1 MNAVEFQGV
10 SKSYAIYDAPGDRLK
25 ELLCLNR
32 IKRHKDFWALRDIG
46 FEVARGETFCVVG
59 ENGSGKST
67 LLQMVAGIL
76 APSSGSVNVTG
87 RVSALLELG
96 AGFNPEFSGRDNV
109 YLNGSILGFSTR
121 ELDQRYHEIEA
132 FAEIGDF
139 IDQPVKT
146 YSSGMVVRLAFAVA
160 INVDPEVLLV
170 DEALAVGDIYFR
182 QRCMRKVHE
191 LRARGITILFVSHAV
206 SDVKAIGDRAMW
218 LDHGRIVDIG
228 DPDRVISKYLAAMTE
243 KDSSYLLHRPRP
255 VEKRSAGGPVCA
267 PEVVETIPNI
277 DNRFGDGRA
286 SIIGVAVMDEQGRPL
301 HMLSPC
307 TRAVVRISVRAKEEV
322 PLPIVGFMLR
332 NQLGMDFS
340 GTNTARE
347 GYELP
352 AMQAGDVYTVDFYVD
367 LPELYAASF
376 SFSPAIADGTLTGY
390 RMCDWIDNAVALQM
404 GRSDGGEVYGYM
416 HLPCRVEV
424 NSRLRSENSAGE
436 PLLERHV
443 G

>member
-25 ELLCLNR
+25 ELLSLNR
-32 IKRHKDFWALRDIG
+32 LKRHQDFWALHDVS
-46 FEVARGETFCVVG
+46 FEVKRGETFCIVG

-76 APSSGSVNVTG
+76 HPTSGTVGIHG

-109 YLNGSILGFSTR
+109 YLNGSILGLTTR
-121 ELDQRYHEIEA
+121 QIDERYKDIAA

-160 INVDPEVLLV
+160 INVDPEILLV

-191 LRARGITILFVSHAV
+191 LRQRGITILFVSHAV
-206 SDVKAIGDRAMW
+206 SDVKAIGDRVLW
-218 LDHGRIVDIG
+218 LDHGRMIDVG
-228 DPDRVISKYLAAMTE
+228 EPDRVVSKYLAAMTE
-243 KDSSYLLHRPRP
+243 KDSTYLRL
-255 VEKRSAGGPVCA
+255 KSATEPQARRGGVMRA
-267 PEVVETIPNI
+267 PEIVETIPNI
-277 DNRFGDGRA
+277 DHRFGDGRA
-286 SIIGVAVMDEQGRPL
+286 QILGIAVLDEQGRNLPIL
-301 HMLSPC
+301 EPS
-307 TRAVVRISVRAKEEV
+307 TRILVRISVRATADV
-322 PLPIVGFMLR
+322 ALPIVGFMLR

-340 GTNTARE
+340 GTNTSRE
-347 GYELP
+347 GYELAP
-352 AMQAGDVYTVDFYVD
+352 LQAGDVTTVDFYLD
-367 LPELYAASF
+367 LPELYPAAF
-376 SFSPAIADGTLTGY
+376 SFSPAIADGTLMGY
-390 RMCDWIDNAVALQM
+390 QMCDWIDNAITLQM
-404 GRSDGGEVYGYM
+404 GRSEAQIYGYL

-424 NSRLRSENSAGE
+424 NARIRTERQLENQLG
-436 PLLERHV
+436 
-443 G
+443 

>member
-25 ELLCLNR
+25 ELLSLNR
-32 IKRHKDFWALRDIG
+32 LKRHQDFWALHDVS
-46 FEVARGETFCVVG
+46 FEVKRGETFCIVG

-76 APSSGSVNVTG
+76 HPTSGTVGIHG

-109 YLNGSILGFSTR
+109 YLNGSILGLTTR
-121 ELDQRYHEIEA
+121 QIDQRYKDITA

-160 INVDPEVLLV
+160 INVDPEILLV

-191 LRARGITILFVSHAV
+191 LRQRGITILFVSHAV
-206 SDVKAIGDRAMW
+206 SDVKAIGDRVLW
-218 LDHGRIVDIG
+218 LDHGRMIDVG
-228 DPDRVISKYLAAMTE
+228 EPDRVISKYLAAMTE
-243 KDSSYLLHRPRP
+243 KDSTYLLL
-255 VEKRSAGGPVCA
+255 KSAADPQLRRGGPMQA
-267 PEVVETIPNI
+267 PEIVETIPNI
-277 DNRFGDGRA
+277 DHRFGDARA
-286 SIIGVAVMDEQGRPL
+286 QVIGIAVLDEQGRTVSILEPSSRIL
-301 HMLSPC
+301 
-307 TRAVVRISVRAKEEV
+307 VRISVRATADV
-322 PLPIVGFMLR
+322 ALPIVGFMLR

-347 GYELP
+347 GYELAP
-352 AMQAGDVYTVDFYVD
+352 LQAGDIITVDFYLD
-367 LPELYAASF
+367 LPELYPASF
-376 SFSPAIADGTLTGY
+376 SFSPAIADGTLLGY
-390 RMCDWIDNAVALQM
+390 QMCDWIDNAITLQM
-404 GRSDGGEVYGYM
+404 GRSEAQIYGYM

-424 NSRLRSENSAGE
+424 NARIRTERQLENQLG
-436 PLLERHV
+436 
-443 G
+443 

>member
-1 MNAVEFQGV
+1 VNAVEFQGV

-25 ELLCLNR
+25 ELLSLNR
-32 IKRHKDFWALRDIG
+32 LKRHQDFWALHDVS
-46 FEVARGETFCVVG
+46 FEVKRGETFCIVG

-76 APSSGSVNVTG
+76 HPTSGTVGIYG

-109 YLNGSILGFSTR
+109 YLNGSILGLTTR
-121 ELDQRYHEIEA
+121 QIDQRYKDIAA
-132 FAEIGDF
+132 FAEIGNF

-160 INVDPEVLLV
+160 INVDPEILLV

-191 LRARGITILFVSHAV
+191 LRQRGITILFVSHAV
-206 SDVKAIGDRAMW
+206 SDVKAIGDRVLW
-218 LDHGRIVDIG
+218 LDRGRMIDVG
-228 DPDRVISKYLAAMTE
+228 EPDRVVSKYLAAMTE
-243 KDSSYLLHRPRP
+243 KDSTYLLLKSATDPPPR
-255 VEKRSAGGPVCA
+255 RGGLMTA
-267 PEVVETIPNI
+267 PEIVETIPNI
-277 DNRFGDGRA
+277 DHRFGDGRA
-286 SIIGVAVMDEQGRPL
+286 AIMGIAVLDEQGRTLPIL
-301 HMLSPC
+301 EPGSRIL
-307 TRAVVRISVRAKEEV
+307 VRISVRATADV
-322 PLPIVGFMLR
+322 ALPIVGFMLR

-347 GYELP
+347 GYELAP
-352 AMQAGDVYTVDFYVD
+352 LQTGDVTTVDFYLD
-367 LPELYAASF
+367 LPELYPAAF
-376 SFSPAIADGTLTGY
+376 SFSPAIADGTLMGY
-390 RMCDWIDNAVALQM
+390 QMCDWIDNAITLQM
-404 GRSDGGEVYGYM
+404 GRSEAQVYGYL

-424 NSRLRSENSAGE
+424 NARIRT
-436 PLLERHV
+436 ERHLEQDLENHL